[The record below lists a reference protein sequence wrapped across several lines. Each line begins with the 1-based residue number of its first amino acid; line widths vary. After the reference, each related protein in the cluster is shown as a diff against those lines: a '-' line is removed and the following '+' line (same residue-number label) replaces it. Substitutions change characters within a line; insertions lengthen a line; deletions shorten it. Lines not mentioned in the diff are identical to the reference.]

1 MNSRTVLDSPQTDR
15 TVLGFPVAQKP
26 TSASDPQVAPPYFE
40 TDDGVRLF
48 YRDWGT
54 GKAIL
59 FVHSWAMNS
68 DQWQYQMAH
77 LSSQALRCIAYDRR
91 GHGRSSDP
99 GRGYTADRL
108 ADDLAEL
115 INGLGLYNLTLVG
128 HSMGCGEIVRYLA
141 RHGSSRVER
150 VALIAPSLPFL
161 LKTPDNPEGEE
172 IAVLENFRTVVATDF
187 PKWLSEN
194 ARPFFVP
201 DTCQTTVD
209 WGINM
214 CLRSSLK
221 AVLECNRV
229 DAETDY
235 RADLSQITVPAIIIQ
250 GDRDVSTPLERT
262 GIPTAR
268 LIPHSK
274 LIVYE
279 GAPHGLMLTHVDRL
293 NGDLRSFIWP

>member
-1 MNSRTVLDSPQTDR
+1 MKSHTALDSPQNDR
-15 TVLGFPVAQKP
+15 TVLGFPVAQNSTP
-26 TSASDPQVAPPYFE
+26 AVTPFITPPYFQ

-48 YRDWGT
+48 YRDWGA
-54 GKAIL
+54 GKPVL
-59 FVHSWAMNS
+59 FIHSWAVNA
-68 DQWQYQMAH
+68 DLWQYQMVH
-77 LSSQALRCIAYDRR
+77 LSSQGLRCIAYDRR

-99 GRGYTADRL
+99 GHGYTADRL

-141 RHGSSRVER
+141 RHGSSRVKR
-150 VALIAPSLPFL
+150 IALIAPSLPFL
-161 LKTPDNPEGEE
+161 LKTPDNPAGE
-172 IAVLENFRTVVATDF
+172 ANTVLENFRRTVATDF

-201 DTCQTTVD
+201 ETCQTTVD

-214 CLRSSLK
+214 CLQSSLK
-221 AVLECNRV
+221 AVLECSRV

-235 RADLSQITVPAIIIQ
+235 RDDLRELAVPAVIIQ

-262 GIPTAR
+262 GVRTVR
-268 LIPHSK
+268 LIPGSE

-293 NGDLRSFIWP
+293 NADLRSFICP

>member
-15 TVLGFPVAQKP
+15 TVLGFPVAEKS
-26 TSASDPQVAPPYFE
+26 TSATSPLIKPPYFQ

-48 YRDWGT
+48 YRDWGV
-54 GKAIL
+54 GKPVL
-59 FVHSWAMNS
+59 FVHSWAMNA
-68 DQWQYQMAH
+68 DLWQYQMVH
-77 LSSQALRCIAYDRR
+77 LSSQGLRCIAYDRR
-91 GHGRSSDP
+91 GHGRSADP

-115 INGLGLYNLTLVG
+115 INGLGLCNLTLVG

-150 VALIAPSLPFL
+150 IALVAPSLPFL
-161 LKTPDNPEGEE
+161 LKTSDNPDGEE
-172 IAVLENFRTVVATDF
+172 SAVLENFRAVVATDF

-201 DTCQTTVD
+201 ETSQTTVD

-214 CLRSSLK
+214 CLQSSLK
-221 AVLECNRV
+221 AVLDCNRV

-235 RADLSQITVPAIIIQ
+235 RPDLSELTVPALVVQ

-262 GIPTAR
+262 GCQLPA
-268 LIPHSK
+268 
-274 LIVYE
+274 
-279 GAPHGLMLTHVDRL
+279 
-293 NGDLRSFIWP
+293 

>member
-1 MNSRTVLDSPQTDR
+1 MNSRTVLDSPQADR
-15 TVLGFPVAQKP
+15 TVLGFPVAEEP
-26 TSASDPQVAPPYFE
+26 ASAATPPFTTPYFQ

-54 GKAIL
+54 GKPIL
-59 FVHSWAMNS
+59 FVHSWAMNA
-68 DQWQYQMAH
+68 DLWQYQMIH
-77 LSSQALRCIAYDRR
+77 LSSQGLRSIAYDRR

-99 GRGYTADRL
+99 GHGYTADRL

-141 RHGSSRVER
+141 RHGSSRVDR
-150 VALIAPSLPFL
+150 IALIAPSLPFL

-172 IAVLENFRTVVATDF
+172 SSALENLRAAVATDF

-201 DTCQTTVD
+201 ETSQTTID

-214 CLRSSLK
+214 CLQSSLR

-235 RADLSQITVPAIIIQ
+235 RADLRQVTVPAVIIQ

-262 GIPTAR
+262 GVRTAR
-268 LIPHSK
+268 LIPGCE
-274 LIVYE
+274 LTVYE

-293 NGDLRSFIWP
+293 NADLRSFICP